1 MLPNEVL
8 IVVRWIHFIA
18 GITWIGLLYWFNVVN
33 FPFARTLDATTRPV
47 VVPALLSRALF
58 WFRHAAWVTVLAG
71 LVLIYGLYWQTS
83 RIDLVNDNGFKTIFS
98 GMVLGLIMLFNVW
111 VIIWPNQRRVI
122 AALRAG
128 EAADPSWARNALYA
142 SRANVT
148 LSFPLLLFMGASAHF
163 PMDWAQIVISGVIAG
178 AIGLGI
184 VLYVQK
190 WAVAR
195 F

>member
-8 IVVRWIHFIA
+8 IVVRWIHIVA

-33 FPFARTLDATTRPV
+33 VPFAKTLDATTRPV
-47 VVPALLSRALF
+47 VVPPLLTRALF
-58 WFRHAAWVTVLAG
+58 WFRHSAWVTVLVG
-71 LVLIYGLYWQTS
+71 FVLIYGHYWANGDIVTS
-83 RIDLVNDNGFKTIFS
+83 NGAKTIFS
-98 GMVLGLIMLFNVW
+98 GMVLGLVMLFNVW
-111 VIIWPNQRRVI
+111 IIIWPNQRRI
-122 AALRAG
+122 IGALSSGAAT
-128 EAADPSWARNALYA
+128 DPSWGRNALYA

-148 LSFPLLLFMGASAHF
+148 LSFPMLFFMASASHF
-163 PMDWAQIVISGVIAG
+163 PLDWPQIVAVAVVAG

-190 WAVAR
+190 WAAAR